1 MTGYLWGLLWSIELR
16 FGVGLDVE
24 SVESRPVWTVT
35 AKGLDTMP
43 FSGLVIQIP
52 FFTIS
57 IGNVYEEVRCLM
69 EMFFLFTFLVVC
81 LGYGINETINHWS
94 NNDDTK

>member
-16 FGVGLDVE
+16 FGIGLDVE
-24 SVESRPVWTVT
+24 SVESRPVWTV
-35 AKGLDTMP
+35 KDGEIDTMP

-57 IGNVYEEVRCLM
+57 IGNVYQEVD
-69 EMFFLFTFLVVC
+69 V
-81 LGYGINETINHWS
+81 
-94 NNDDTK
+94 

>member
-16 FGVGLDVE
+16 FGIGLDVE
-24 SVESRPVWTVT
+24 SVESRPVWTLKDGEVE
-35 AKGLDTMP
+35 AMP

-57 IGNVYEEVRCLM
+57 IGNVYEEVD
-69 EMFFLFTFLVVC
+69 V
-81 LGYGINETINHWS
+81 
-94 NNDDTK
+94 

>member
-1 MTGYLWGLLWSIELR
+1 VIDLTARKNSKKKRGLRKRRRNENKQEGKKMTGYLWGLLWSIELR

-24 SVESRPVWTVT
+24 SVESRPVWTV
-35 AKGLDTMP
+35 KDGELDTMP

-57 IGNVYEEVRCLM
+57 IGNVYEEADV
-69 EMFFLFTFLVVC
+69 
-81 LGYGINETINHWS
+81 
-94 NNDDTK
+94 

>member
-24 SVESRPVWTVT
+24 SVESRPVWTV
-35 AKGLDTMP
+35 KDGELGTMP
-43 FSGLVIQIP
+43 FSGLIIQIP

-57 IGNVYEEVRCLM
+57 IGNVYEEVD
-69 EMFFLFTFLVVC
+69 V
-81 LGYGINETINHWS
+81 
-94 NNDDTK
+94 

>member
-1 MTGYLWGLLWSIELR
+1 VIDLTARKNSKKKRGLRKRRRNENKQEGKKMTGYLWGLLWSIELR

-57 IGNVYEEVRCLM
+57 IGNVYEEVD
-69 EMFFLFTFLVVC
+69 V
-81 LGYGINETINHWS
+81 
-94 NNDDTK
+94 

>member
-1 MTGYLWGLLWSIELR
+1 MTGLTARKNSRKKLGLRKRRRNENKQKGKKMTGYLWGLLWSIELR

-24 SVESRPVWTVT
+24 SVESRPVWTV
-35 AKGLDTMP
+35 KDGELNTMP

-57 IGNVYEEVRCLM
+57 IGNVYEEVD
-69 EMFFLFTFLVVC
+69 V
-81 LGYGINETINHWS
+81 
-94 NNDDTK
+94 